1 MYKDAIKLK
10 LEGVHFESVD
20 EKSGIQA
27 IQRAEPDKLVKKNS
41 PEKHEHE
48 YIRHGTT
55 TLIASLE
62 IGSGKVYGSLLPT
75 RTSEDFLTFIMDRVK
90 TDPKGQWIFIM
101 DQLNTHKSPELVK
114 WIAGQ
119 CGITN
124 DLGIARKRGV
134 LTSMKTRQ
142 KFLSDESHRIRFV
155 YTPKHSSWLNQI
167 EIWFSILTKRLL
179 KRLSTTSIGELCEY
193 IEDFISF
200 FNEKMAKPFKWTYEG
215 KPLQV

>member
-1 MYKDAIKLK
+1 MYKDAIRLK
-10 LEGVHFESVD
+10 SEGVHFESVD

-27 IQRAEPDKLVKKNS
+27 IQRAEPDRPVISNS

-55 TLIASLE
+55 TLIAAFE
-62 IGSGKVYGSLLPT
+62 IGSGKVHGSLLPT
-75 RTSEDFLTFIMDRVK
+75 RTSEDFLNFIIDRVE

-101 DQLNTHKSPELVK
+101 DQLNTHKSPEMVK
-114 WIAGQ
+114 WIARQ

-124 DLGIARKRGV
+124 ALGKERKRGV
-134 LTSMKTRQ
+134 LESMKTRQ
-142 KFLSDESHRIRFV
+142 SFLSDESHRIRFI

-179 KRLSTTSIGELCEY
+179 KRLSTTSVEDLCNS
-193 IEDFISF
+193 IQSFISF
-200 FNEKMAKPFKWTYEG
+200 FNETIAKPFKWTYEG
-215 KPLQV
+215 KALQA